1 VYPLRTAGAAL
12 CLSECE
18 DSTPPP
24 LVHTA
29 PWGYVRLRFEHCTDA
44 DLTAWAERLKGTGW
58 QEVHASFMHEP
69 TAPGYA
75 KALLSAMG
83 SGPAS

>member
-1 VYPLRTAGAAL
+1 
-12 CLSECE
+12 
-18 DSTPPP
+18 
-24 LVHTA
+24 
-29 PWGYVRLRFEHCTDA
+29 VRLEPYSDA
-44 DLTAWAERLKGTGW
+44 DLAAWAERLKGTDW
-58 QEVHASFMHEP
+58 QEMHAYFMNEP